1 MEASVKPTDWK
12 THPSTLRREA
22 PSLLQLAN
30 DSPHTLIVT
39 PSNPF
44 YTSIRQEYNEYNRQT
59 EPLAIV
65 LPKSID
71 QLRQA
76 VVYCSGHKPA
86 AIPMTIRGGGH
97 DPYGRTVVSTAAQ
110 FDLRFF
116 KWISILGSKPSSTAS
131 DKVAALGPGITAIE
145 MHRALDGAGLSAATG
160 WVGSVGM
167 VGWSCGGG
175 YGLSSGAWGMGVDNI
190 LGAKVMQAD
199 GRIIDTRDDPDL
211 LWAMRGTGQGNF
223 GIVVELRV
231 RVHPKPRYIAGIL
244 VFSLKHAVKVLS
256 GFQSVV
262 DEGLPTSFG
271 GEMTINMTDELGP
284 AINVFFTWICDSHSD
299 AHAADGIKFK
309 GKLLQRLQMAPMV
322 DTVRDSK
329 FTYYNS

>member
-1 MEASVKPTDWK
+1 
-12 THPSTLRREA
+12 
-22 PSLLQLAN
+22 
-30 DSPHTLIVT
+30 
-39 PSNPF
+39 
-44 YTSIRQEYNEYNRQT
+44 
-59 EPLAIV
+59 
-65 LPKSID
+65 
-71 QLRQA
+71 
-76 VVYCSGHKPA
+76 
-86 AIPMTIRGGGH
+86 MTIRGGGH